1 MRLLYTNASIIA
13 ARVLSKLLLF
23 ATFRIFRIPSIT
35 FNSVEV
41 VSNPQN
47 ALQSFAINPAEIIS
61 LPRLTVPAASGTYG
75 TKMTNIEF

>member
-1 MRLLYTNASIIA
+1 MR
-13 ARVLSKLLLF
+13 
-23 ATFRIFRIPSIT
+23 T